1 MRAAL
6 LVLLLVV
13 AGCGVRP
20 SAVIEGVEA
29 PSGDPDGA
37 LLFLVSDGA
46 VVPVV
51 RPFRIT
57 RPPGE
62 GEPGEIP
69 REPPDPF
76 ALLAAGPTPDERALG
91 LTSEVPAEAVPT
103 DITPSAN
110 DGVTVRLPIDVTA
123 LSALAAEQLACTTA
137 PGRPVTLVGDGTSRA
152 PVTCVPRTSRA
163 SGRPLAPR

>member
-20 SAVIEGVEA
+20 TAVIGGAQA

-37 LLFLVSDGA
+37 LLFLVSDGT

-51 RPFRIT
+51 RPTRPS

-62 GEPGEIP
+62 GIPGGEPA
-69 REPPDPF
+69 DPF
-76 ALLAAGPTPDERALG
+76 ALLAAGPTADERALG

-103 DITPSAN
+103 DVTPADN

-123 LSALAAEQLACTTA
+123 LSALAAEQLAD
-137 PGRPVTLVGDGTSRA
+137 RKSVV
-152 PVTCVPRTSRA
+152 
-163 SGRPLAPR
+163 

>member
-29 PSGDPDGA
+29 PSGDPDGT

-62 GEPGEIP
+62 GIPGEIP
-69 REPPDPF
+69 LEPPDPF
-76 ALLAAGPTPDERALG
+76 ALLAAGPTADERALG

-103 DITPSAN
+103 EITPSG
-110 DGVTVRLPIDVTA
+110 DGGVMVRLPIDVTA
-123 LSALAAEQLACTTA
+123 LSPLAAEQLACTTA

-152 PVTCVPRTSRA
+152 SVTCVPRPSRA
-163 SGRPLAPR
+163 SGRPPAPR